1 MPTYVIQTPSG
12 RKLKIEADDENAAMA
27 GAQQWHDDVDAVVR
41 TTYGEARNDPDSQAA
56 VASVI
61 LNRANAS
68 GKSPRDVVMAKGQ
81 FEPWGN
87 PQTRAQLEALDPS
100 DPKYQAILD
109 KVMPVIGGEDV
120 TGGATHFYAPKAQA
134 ALGRQAPKWDDG
146 SGVDMGQHRF
156 FKRPGD
162 FGGQPDPAVS
172 VTIDGVPGRGEYMA
186 PKPAPRAPGPPANAP
201 RMAAK
206 GPGLGQELASD
217 FASGVQAPWEALKRD
232 ASNYYKSGGSSGDPL
247 GGLAAQGRLLGGV
260 LGLTSAPIQGVAR
273 AAAGQL
279 SKLPTYDSSIARN
292 PFNAPRK
299 LSQPEAKAA
308 LEGDIMTAASAATA
322 RAPNPK
328 PRMQPQTLD
337 GLETAKR
344 AAYRRAD
351 QLGVRYDSKAFADM
365 VDSVEAEA
373 VSLGLDPDLHK
384 GAASAL
390 KNMRKRVDAG
400 QAPTLT
406 ELDNLRK
413 IVTRD
418 ATTGP
423 DAAFGKVM
431 RDTIDAF
438 IDSADGA
445 KLASGGGPEGAA
457 AIRDARRLNTQ
468 WVKAKKVTEALD
480 NADLQS
486 ASTYAGGN
494 KDNARR
500 QNLRPLVKK
509 TGNQRITN
517 FTPDEAKAARRAV
530 TGTTGQN
537 AARVVGKLT
546 DPRSLLGSIIQI
558 GGAGMTGGMSALSI
572 PVGVAASEASNL
584 MGARA
589 AKKLV
594 DLITSGGVA
603 PRRPP
608 VPPLTSRMAPVP
620 LLSPKGLIGAGVTSQ
635 PLRDL
640 PIVRAPK
647 KKSKRA
653 R

>member
-1 MPTYVIQTPSG
+1 MKNIQELSDSELQALYAGPAMIQQESG
-12 RKLKIEADDENAAMA
+12 GRP
-27 GAQQWHDDVDAVVR
+27 GVV
-41 TTYGEARNDPDSQAA
+41 G
-56 VASVI
+56 
-61 LNRANAS
+61 
-68 GKSPRDVVMAKGQ
+68 
-81 FEPWGN
+81 
-87 PQTRAQLEALDPS
+87 PQTRYGRAEGMTQMLPATAKATAARIGEQWRPELMRGNTPEAAAYQERLGLAYLQEGIEKTGSLEGAFKYYHGGPDRRLWRSKTNRYAQEVSARL
-100 DPKYQAILD
+100 
-109 KVMPVIGGEDV
+109 
-120 TGGATHFYAPKAQA
+120 TGGTAPQQSPDLTSLSDDELMAMYQQPA
-134 ALGRQAPKWDDG
+134 PQGRQ
-146 SGVDMGQHRF
+146 Q
-156 FKRPGD
+156 
-162 FGGQPDPAVS
+162 PAVS

-186 PKPAPRAPGPPANAP
+186 PKPAPRMAGPPANAP
-201 RMAAK
+201 RMQAK
-206 GPGLGQELASD
+206 GLGLGDQLKAD
-217 FASGVQAPWEALKRD
+217 FMSGVQAPWEALKRD
-232 ASNYYKSGGSSGDPL
+232 ASNYYKSGGANGDPL

-279 SKLPTYDSSIARN
+279 SKLPTYDNSIARN
-292 PFNAPRK
+292 PLSAPRR

-308 LEGDIMTAASAATA
+308 LEGDIMTASAAATA

-328 PRMQPQTLD
+328 PRMQPQSLE

-418 ATTGP
+418 ATSGP

-480 NADLQS
+480 NADLQA

-509 TGNQRITN
+509 TSNQRITN

-530 TGTTGQN
+530 TGTAGQN
-537 AARVVGKLT
+537 VARVVGKLT

-558 GGAGMTGGMSALSI
+558 GLSGATGGMSAASI

-640 PIVRAPK
+640 PIVRAPR